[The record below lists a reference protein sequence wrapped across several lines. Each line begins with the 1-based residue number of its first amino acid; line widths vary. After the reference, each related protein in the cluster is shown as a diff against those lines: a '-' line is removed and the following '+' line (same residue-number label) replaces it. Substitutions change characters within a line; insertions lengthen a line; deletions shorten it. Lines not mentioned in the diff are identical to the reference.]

1 MTYMRSCCCKGITCF
16 FPDGSGNTSGA
27 TGTCCYIEALGNC
40 CVQGYVYPNDPSS
53 SSGEYLEKIDCI
65 KEITKS
71 ECDSYNILG
80 QQKATWTLYG
90 APTTCEDPDKA
101 ECSETM
107 CGSNYPEDQ
116 DDPGDDVPPGFCKLY
131 RTDLFYYERTED
143 LCGAP
148 GCQSKT
154 EYTNTII
161 DYYFGQG
168 GNDILNRYIDPSI
181 TDKDIDFTKECDP
194 QFPAESKY
202 RLIYKVKTS
211 YLGLVRNGTKHASWR
226 DIRKASANNPNFYC
240 DLREF
245 FSSDESGPETA
256 CSSDPSS
263 EFFVPPSSNTSLAPS
278 IGNSTRSKRHVC
290 DCISN
295 ITECECA
302 NKNAKSWDAVR
313 DPITGYSGKTGGDW
327 IWTESGDCNLTTAG
341 ATGIIGCRGACCV
354 SIAGTP
360 TEEDPC
366 PDWVGIEC
374 IDNTTQCECDNF
386 TEYGSDGQ
394 ATKLGDFKGLGT
406 TCDGNI
412 CLAPCEERFCTIYE
426 YYELTTEESSLPD
439 CTCSLFNPNCSSPSQ
454 SCQSKFGQNATG
466 TLSCKDRKVSTDCPF
481 CRPQF
486 EIEMDTFVGDYKWTR
501 VTESYGYYHTCGAGE
516 APVSMTE
523 TIINDTLGPRCTS
536 TYTKTYTRIS
546 TPIQRVPPG
555 PIVTN
560 LVAHYDVVTK
570 LRAYGCSLDE
580 TDSGC
585 GTCVPYVS
593 FCNCC

>member
-1 MTYMRSCCCKGITCF
+1 MRACCCEGITCF
-16 FPDGSGNTSGA
+16 FPDGSGNESGV
-27 TGTCCYIEALGNC
+27 TGTCCYMEPLGNC
-40 CVQGYVYPNDPSS
+40 CVQSYVYPNDPSS
-53 SSGEYLEKIDCI
+53 SSVEYLEKVDCI
-65 KEITKS
+65 KELTKS

-80 QQKATWTLYG
+80 QQKGTWTLYG

-107 CGSNYPEDQ
+107 CGSNYPGE

-131 RTDLFYYERTED
+131 RTDLFFYEKTED

-148 GCQSKT
+148 GCQRKS

-181 TDKDIDFTKECDP
+181 TDRDIDFSRECDP

-211 YLGLVRNGTKHASWR
+211 YLGLKRNGTKHASWR
-226 DIRKASANNPNFYC
+226 DTKKLSENNPNFYC
-240 DLREF
+240 DLREV
-245 FSSDESGPETA
+245 FSTDESGPETG
-256 CSSDPSS
+256 CSSDGSTES
-263 EFFVPPSSNTSLAPS
+263 LVPPSSNTSLAPLS
-278 IGNSTRSKRHVC
+278 STGNFTRSKRHVC

-295 ITECECA
+295 ITECDCA
-302 NKNAKSWDAVR
+302 NKNAKSWDATR

-366 PDWVGIEC
+366 PGWVGIEC

-406 TCDGNI
+406 TCDSNI
-412 CLAPCEERFCTIYE
+412 CLPPCAERSCIIYE
-426 YYELTTEESSLPD
+426 LYELTTEESDLPD
-439 CTCSLFNPNCSSPSQ
+439 CSCSKFNPNCSSTT
-454 SCQSKFGQNATG
+454 CGQLISGASG
-466 TLSCKDRKVSTDCPF
+466 TPNCADRIECTDCPTRNPF
-481 CRPQF
+481 NCR
-486 EIEMDTFVGDYKWTR
+486 TVSGFVGGNSWSR
-501 VTESYGYYHTCGAGE
+501 VTESYGYYLTCGPGE
-516 APVSMTE
+516 QPVSITE
-523 TIINDTLGPRCTS
+523 TRVDDTLGPTCTS

-555 PIVTN
+555 PVITS
-560 LVAHYDVVTK
+560 LVPNFNVVSK
-570 LRAYGCSLDE
+570 RNVYGCLDNF

-585 GTCVPYVS
+585 GTCVPFIS
-593 FCNCC
+593 FCGCC